1 MASLKAKPNQ
11 NKTKLPNTDFH
22 KLLNSMC
29 NPYIR
34 VRMANSQEI
43 SVSRSTGQPCFLTS
57 VRGLGVSSDVYQRD
71 RFGEVRFLAMIPME
85 VLVWK
90 VGDGSRNESPPFAL
104 LSHVSG

>member
-1 MASLKAKPNQ
+1 M
-11 NKTKLPNTDFH
+11 
-22 KLLNSMC
+22 
-29 NPYIR
+29 
-34 VRMANSQEI
+34 
-43 SVSRSTGQPCFLTS
+43 
-57 VRGLGVSSDVYQRD
+57 SSDVYQRD